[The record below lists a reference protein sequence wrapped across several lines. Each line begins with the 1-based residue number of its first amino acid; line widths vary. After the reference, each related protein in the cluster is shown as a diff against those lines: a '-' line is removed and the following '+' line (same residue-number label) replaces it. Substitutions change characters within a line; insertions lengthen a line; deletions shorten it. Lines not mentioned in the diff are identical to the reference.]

1 MKMARDRI
9 LPAFAWTAHLY
20 TALGAVAGLFA
31 LICIAD
37 REWRAAFAAMG
48 VAIAIDATDGTLA
61 RALRVRDRIPQFDGA
76 LLDNVVDYLTYVAA
90 PALLMLRASI
100 LPRGPIGFAIAASVM
115 VASGY
120 GFCRVDAKTPD
131 HYFRGFPSYWNI
143 VALYLFCLGLAP
155 ALNGV
160 IVALLAVMVFVPID
174 YIYPSRTTAMRPLTL
189 TLAAVWAIATAVV
202 IATLPA
208 FSRVAL
214 YTSLAFVVY
223 YFVMSFVLY
232 ADPARRAAHRGP

>member
-1 MKMARDRI
+1 
-9 LPAFAWTAHLY
+9 
-20 TALGAVAGLFA
+20 
-31 LICIAD
+31 
-37 REWRAAFAAMG
+37 
-48 VAIAIDATDGTLA
+48 
-61 RALRVRDRIPQFDGA
+61 
-76 LLDNVVDYLTYVAA
+76 
-90 PALLMLRASI
+90 MLRASI
-100 LPRGPIGFAIAASVM
+100 LPRGPIGFAIAAGVM

-160 IVALLAVMVFVPID
+160 IVAVLAVMVFVPID

-189 TLAAVWAIATAVV
+189 TLAAIWAIATAVLV
-202 IATLPA
+202 ATLPA

-232 ADPARRAAHRGP
+232 ADPARRAAHRRP